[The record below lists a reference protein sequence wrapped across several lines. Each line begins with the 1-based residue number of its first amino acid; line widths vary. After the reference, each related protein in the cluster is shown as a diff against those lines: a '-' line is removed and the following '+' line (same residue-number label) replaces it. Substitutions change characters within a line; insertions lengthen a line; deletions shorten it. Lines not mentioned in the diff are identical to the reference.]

1 MSAAL
6 EANLEEVTETVSG
19 RVRRPITLMLLLV
32 VGAVVIFAAGEPI
45 SAAVESGLKRRMRPA
60 PGHRGGGAAG
70 AGAKKSSGWEGSATV
85 PQSITPA
92 VASPFA
98 GSAAGCGM
106 SQMSNV
112 AGCGC
117 GSGTGSGTG
126 SGSAAGFG

>member
-60 PGHRGGGAAG
+60 PPLRAVAPSAGVAA
-70 AGAKKSSGWEGSATV
+70 A
-85 PQSITPA
+85 TPA
-92 VASPFA
+92 LAAAAKPTPAATTPAPTTAGRFLLACGQPCLFFSFFA
-98 GSAAGCGM
+98 VHAFAR
-106 SQMSNV
+106 
-112 AGCGC
+112 
-117 GSGTGSGTG
+117 
-126 SGSAAGFG
+126 FD